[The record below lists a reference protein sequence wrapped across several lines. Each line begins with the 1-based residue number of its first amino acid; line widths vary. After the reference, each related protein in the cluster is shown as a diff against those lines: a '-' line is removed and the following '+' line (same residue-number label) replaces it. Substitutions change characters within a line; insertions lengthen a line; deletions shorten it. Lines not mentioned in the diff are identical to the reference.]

1 MTLRITK
8 HDWPAD
14 NLCNVPRSAETVYQ
28 VHAEGRGL
36 VSPELSTEREAR
48 EFAAFYYPNETVLAG
63 LVADDWQLA
72 TA

>member
-1 MTLRITK
+1 MALRITK

-28 VHAEGRGL
+28 VHAEGFGI
-36 VSPELSTEREAR
+36 VSPEFSTEREAR
-48 EFAAFYYPNETVLAG
+48 KFAANEYPGETVQAG
-63 LVADDWQLA
+63 LVPDDWQLA